1 MIFLPSIFLADDAV
15 ISSAAISQLI
25 LAFPWILLLIV
36 KSKYSP
42 AVNLTFPVASVVG
55 KAPVILIVL
64 VDSSYSI
71 VIAPVVIVLG
81 FLPSPTNLKAA

>member
-1 MIFLPSIFLADDAV
+1 MIFLPAIFLADDGV

-42 AVNLTFPVASVVG
+42 LVNLTFPVASVVG
-55 KAPVILIVL
+55 RALFILIVL
-64 VDSSYSI
+64 VLSVYFI

-81 FLPSPTNLKAA
+81 LLPSPTNLKAA